1 MSKKDKRTNQ
11 ALSIMLWRQ
20 GSNNA
25 SVIKGKPKYTTLSE
39 KIPIL
44 GKTKYTTLSEKIPI
58 LGKTKYTPL
67 SEKTQ
72 CQKRTKG
79 QTPIYKTLHRKSSV
93 VSMPESYKL
102 NV

>member
-1 MSKKDKRTNQ
+1 
-11 ALSIMLWRQ
+11 MLWRQ

-58 LGKTKYTPL
+58 LGKTKYTTL
-67 SEKTQ
+67 SEKIPILGKTKYTTK
-72 CQKRTKG
+72 KRTKG
-79 QTPIYKTLHRKSSV
+79 QTPIYKTLHRKSSLFPCLKV
-93 VSMPESYKL
+93 T
-102 NV
+102 N